1 MSDPGVIIPCTTNQ
15 PKRGD
20 DFNFHLPHHVLR
32 DSSSAVDVF
41 RDKSTVLSFPELEN
55 NLYPHSV
62 ACYIMWIIC

>member
-1 MSDPGVIIPCTTNQ
+1 MSDLDVIIPCTTNQ

-32 DSSSAVDVF
+32 ESSSAVDVF
-41 RDKSTVLSFPELEN
+41 RDKSIVLSFSMLEN

-62 ACYIMWIIC
+62 ARYIM